1 MQPFASCASTDWVL
15 VTGQPG
21 CGKTTAVK
29 TLVDE
34 LRASGASVRG
44 FYTDEVLSGGQ
55 RVGFDIVTVPDGRRG
70 PLARKGAAG
79 PKVGQYGVDVAG
91 FERLALPTLADNDDD
106 ETIYYVLDEIGRM
119 ELKSDVF
126 AGRVQELLARGVR
139 LVGAIT
145 APIYGH
151 RVAFCDRVSATRG
164 VAVHK
169 LTKSTRDGV
178 TAELM
183 RSLERWD
190 GSGSDSDSGFETD
203 RFADQ
208 RFGESEED
216 EDGNVTFPVAP
227 TSGKRKRK

>member
-1 MQPFASCASTDWVL
+1 MQPFASHASTDWVL

-29 TLVDE
+29 KLVEE
-34 LRASGASVRG
+34 LRASGESVRG
-44 FYTDEVLSGGQ
+44 FYTDEVLSGG
-55 RVGFDIVTVPDGRRG
+55 RRIGFDVVSVPDGRRG
-70 PLARKGAAG
+70 PLARKGAPG
-79 PKVGQYGVDVAG
+79 PKVGQYGVDVEG
-91 FERLALPTLADNDDD
+91 FERLALPTLDVDDD
-106 ETIYYVLDEIGRM
+106 DDTIYVLDEIGRM
-119 ELKSDVF
+119 ELKSEAF
-126 AGRVQELLARGVR
+126 ATRVEALLARGVR

-169 LTKSTRDGV
+169 LTSKTRDGV

-190 GSGSDSDSGFETD
+190 GSGSESDSDDTD

-216 EDGNVTFPVAP
+216 EDGNVTFPPAAP

>member
-1 MQPFASCASTDWVL
+1 MQPFAAHASTDWVL

-29 TLVDE
+29 KLVEE
-34 LRASGASVRG
+34 LRARGLSVRG
-44 FYTDEVLSGGQ
+44 FYTDEVLSGGR
-55 RVGFDIVTVPDGRRG
+55 RVGFDIVSVPDGRRG

-79 PKVGQYGVDVAG
+79 PKVGAYGVDLDG
-91 FERLALPTLADNDDD
+91 FERLALPTLGDDD
-106 ETIYYVLDEIGRM
+106 DAIYVLDEIGRM

>member
-1 MQPFASCASTDWVL
+1 MQPFASHAGTDWVL

-29 TLVDE
+29 KLVEE
-34 LRASGASVRG
+34 LRASGVCVRG
-44 FYTDEVLSGGQ
+44 FYTDEVLQGG
-55 RVGFDIVTVPDGRRG
+55 RRIGFDIVTVPDGRRG
-70 PLARKGAAG
+70 PLARKGAAA

-91 FERLALPTLADNDDD
+91 FERLALPTLDVDDD
-106 ETIYYVLDEIGRM
+106 DDTIYVLDEIGRM
-119 ELKSDVF
+119 ELKSDAF
-126 AGRVQELLARGVR
+126 ATRVEELLARGVR

-169 LTKSTRDGV
+169 LTSKTRDGV
-178 TAELM
+178 TVELKE
-183 RSLERWD
+183 SLVRW
-190 GSGSDSDSGFETD
+190 D

-216 EDGNVTFPVAP
+216 EDGNVTFPAAL
-227 TSGKRKRK
+227 GKRKRNVL

>member
-1 MQPFASCASTDWVL
+1 MQPFTSHASTDWVL

-29 TLVDE
+29 KLVDE
-34 LRASGASVRG
+34 LRTRGASVRG
-44 FYTDEVLSGGQ
+44 FYTDEVLSGGR
-55 RVGFDIVTVPDGRRG
+55 RVGFDIVSVPDGRRG

-91 FERLALPTLADNDDD
+91 FERLALPTLDVDDD
-106 ETIYYVLDEIGRM
+106 DDTIYVLDEIGRM
-119 ELKSDVF
+119 ELKSDAF
-126 AGRVQELLARGVR
+126 ATRVEELLARGVR
-139 LVGAIT
+139 LVGAVT

-169 LTKSTRDGV
+169 LTSKTRDGV
-178 TAELM
+178 TAELKE
-183 RSLERWD
+183 SLVRW
-190 GSGSDSDSGFETD
+190 D

>member
-1 MQPFASCASTDWVL
+1 MQPFASHASTDWVL

-44 FYTDEVLSGGQ
+44 FYTDEVLSGGR

-79 PKVGQYGVDVAG
+79 PKVGAYGVDLDG
-91 FERLALPTLADNDDD
+91 FERLALPTLDVDDDD
-106 ETIYYVLDEIGRM
+106 ETIYVLDEIGRM
-119 ELKSDVF
+119 ELKSEAF
-126 AGRVQELLARGVR
+126 ATRVEELLARGVR

-151 RVAFCDRVSATRG
+151 RVAFCDRVGATRG

-169 LTKSTRDGV
+169 LTSKTRDGV
-178 TAELM
+178 TEEPKE
-183 RSLERWD
+183 SLV
-190 GSGSDSDSGFETD
+190 T
-203 RFADQ
+203 RF
-208 RFGESEED
+208 
-216 EDGNVTFPVAP
+216 VKPKP
-227 TSGKRKRK
+227 SGKRKRK

>member
-1 MQPFASCASTDWVL
+1 MQPFTSHPGTDWVL

-29 TLVDE
+29 KLVDE
-34 LRASGASVRG
+34 LRAHGASVRG
-44 FYTDEVLSGGQ
+44 FYTDEVLRGG
-55 RVGFDIVTVPDGRRG
+55 RRIGFDVVLVPDGRRG
-70 PLARKGAAG
+70 PLARKGAPG
-79 PKVGQYGVDVAG
+79 PKVGQYGVDVEG
-91 FERLALPTLADNDDD
+91 FERLALPTLDVDDD
-106 ETIYYVLDEIGRM
+106 TIYVLDEIGRM

-178 TAELM
+178 TAEL
-183 RSLERWD
+183 RESLVA
-190 GSGSDSDSGFETD
+190 
-203 RFADQ
+203 RF
-208 RFGESEED
+208 
-216 EDGNVTFPVAP
+216 VAP
-227 TSGKRKRK
+227 PKSSGKRKRK

>member
-1 MQPFASCASTDWVL
+1 MQPFASHTSTDWVL

-44 FYTDEVLSGGQ
+44 FYTDEVLQGGR
-55 RVGFDIVTVPDGRRG
+55 RVGFDIVSVPDGRRG
-70 PLARKGAAG
+70 PLARKGAAR
-79 PKVGQYGVDVAG
+79 PKVGQYGVDVEG
-91 FERLALPTLADNDDD
+91 FERLALPTLDVDDD
-106 ETIYYVLDEIGRM
+106 TIYVLDEIGRM
-119 ELKSDVF
+119 ELKSEAF
-126 AGRVQELLARGVR
+126 ATRVEALLARGVR

-151 RVAFCDRVSATRG
+151 RVAFCDRVSETRG

-178 TAELM
+178 TEELKE
-183 RSLERWD
+183 SLVRW
-190 GSGSDSDSGFETD
+190 D

-227 TSGKRKRK
+227 KSGKRKRTK

>member
-1 MQPFASCASTDWVL
+1 MQPFTSHASTDWVL

-29 TLVDE
+29 KLVDE
-34 LRASGASVRG
+34 LRTRGASVRG
-44 FYTDEVLSGGQ
+44 FYTDEVLSGGR
-55 RVGFDIVTVPDGRRG
+55 RVGFDIVSVPDGRRG

-79 PKVGQYGVDVAG
+79 PKVGQYGVDVDG
-91 FERLALPTLADNDDD
+91 FERLALPTLEVDD
-106 ETIYYVLDEIGRM
+106 ETIYVLDEIGRM
-119 ELKSDVF
+119 ELKSEAF
-126 AGRVQELLARGVR
+126 ATRVEELLARGVR

-178 TAELM
+178 TAEL
-183 RSLERWD
+183 RESLFVKPK
-190 GSGSDSDSGFETD
+190 S
-203 RFADQ
+203 
-208 RFGESEED
+208 
-216 EDGNVTFPVAP
+216 
-227 TSGKRKRK
+227 SGKRKRK

>member
-1 MQPFASCASTDWVL
+1 MQPFASHASTDWVL

-44 FYTDEVLSGGQ
+44 FYTDEVLQGG
-55 RVGFDIVTVPDGRRG
+55 RRIGFDIVSVPDGRRG
-70 PLARKGAAG
+70 PLARKGATG
-79 PKVGQYGVDVAG
+79 PKVGKYGVDVAG

-119 ELKSDVF
+119 ELKSEAF
-126 AGRVQELLARGVR
+126 GTRVEELLARGVR

-151 RVAFCDRVSATRG
+151 RVAFCDRVGATRG

-190 GSGSDSDSGFETD
+190 GSGSDSGFETD

-227 TSGKRKRK
+227 KKSGKRKRK

>member
-1 MQPFASCASTDWVL
+1 MQPFASHASTDWVL

-44 FYTDEVLSGGQ
+44 FYTDEVLQGG
-55 RVGFDIVTVPDGRRG
+55 RRIGFDIVSVPDGRRG
-70 PLARKGAAG
+70 PLARKGATG
-79 PKVGQYGVDVAG
+79 PKVGKYGVDVSG
-91 FERLALPTLADNDDD
+91 FERLALPTLEVDEDDD
-106 ETIYYVLDEIGRM
+106 TIYVLDEIGRM
-119 ELKSDVF
+119 ELKSEAF
-126 AGRVQELLARGVR
+126 GTRVEELLARGVR

-151 RVAFCDRVSATRG
+151 RVAFCDRVGATRG

-178 TAELM
+178 TEELKE
-183 RSLERWD
+183 SLVRW
-190 GSGSDSDSGFETD
+190 D

-227 TSGKRKRK
+227 KSGKRKRTK

>member
-1 MQPFASCASTDWVL
+1 MQPFTSHASTDWVL

-29 TLVDE
+29 KLVDE
-34 LRASGASVRG
+34 LRTRGASVRG
-44 FYTDEVLSGGQ
+44 FYTDEVLSGGR
-55 RVGFDIVTVPDGRRG
+55 RVGFDIVSVPDGRRG

-79 PKVGQYGVDVAG
+79 PKVGQYGVDVDG
-91 FERLALPTLADNDDD
+91 FERIALPTLDVDDD
-106 ETIYYVLDEIGRM
+106 DDDTIYVLDEIGRM
-119 ELKSDVF
+119 ELKSEAF
-126 AGRVQELLARGVR
+126 ATRVEELLARGVR
-139 LVGAIT
+139 LVGALT

-178 TAELM
+178 TAELKE
-183 RSLERWD
+183 SLVRW
-190 GSGSDSDSGFETD
+190 D

>member
-44 FYTDEVLSGGQ
+44 FYTDEVLSGGR

-79 PKVGQYGVDVAG
+79 PKVGAYGVDLDG
-91 FERLALPTLADNDDD
+91 FERLALPTLGDDD
-106 ETIYYVLDEIGRM
+106 DAIYVLDEIGRM
-119 ELKSDVF
+119 ELKSEAF
-126 AGRVQELLARGVR
+126 AKRVEELLARGVR

-151 RVAFCDRVSATRG
+151 RVAFCDRVGATRG

-178 TAELM
+178 TAEL
-183 RSLERWD
+183 RESLV
-190 GSGSDSDSGFETD
+190 T
-203 RFADQ
+203 RFVKP
-208 RFGESEED
+208 SKS
-216 EDGNVTFPVAP
+216 
-227 TSGKRKRK
+227 SGKRKRK

>member
-1 MQPFASCASTDWVL
+1 MQPFASHTSTDWVL

-44 FYTDEVLSGGQ
+44 FYTDEVLQGGR

-79 PKVGQYGVDVAG
+79 PKVGAYGVDLDG
-91 FERLALPTLADNDDD
+91 FERLALPTLGDDD
-106 ETIYYVLDEIGRM
+106 DAIYVLDEIGRM
-119 ELKSDVF
+119 ELKSEAF
-126 AGRVQELLARGVR
+126 AKRVEELLARGVR

-151 RVAFCDRVSATRG
+151 RVAFCDRVGATRG

-178 TAELM
+178 TAEL
-183 RSLERWD
+183 RESLV
-190 GSGSDSDSGFETD
+190 T
-203 RFADQ
+203 RF
-208 RFGESEED
+208 
-216 EDGNVTFPVAP
+216 VAP
-227 TSGKRKRK
+227 PKSSGKRKRK

>member
-1 MQPFASCASTDWVL
+1 MQPFASHAGTDWVL

-29 TLVDE
+29 KLVEE
-34 LRASGASVRG
+34 LRARGLSVRG
-44 FYTDEVLSGGQ
+44 FYTDEVLSGGR

-79 PKVGQYGVDVAG
+79 PKVGAYGVDVDG
-91 FERLALPTLADNDDD
+91 FERLALPTLDIDDD
-106 ETIYYVLDEIGRM
+106 DDTIYVLDEIGRM
-119 ELKSDVF
+119 ELKSEAF
-126 AGRVQELLARGVR
+126 ATRVEELLARGVR
-139 LVGAIT
+139 LVGATT

-178 TAELM
+178 TEELKE
-183 RSLERWD
+183 SLVRW
-190 GSGSDSDSGFETD
+190 D

>member
-1 MQPFASCASTDWVL
+1 MQPPFASHAGTDWVL

-29 TLVDE
+29 KLVDE
-34 LRASGASVRG
+34 LRARGESVRG
-44 FYTDEVLSGGQ
+44 FYTDEVLSGG
-55 RVGFDIVTVPDGRRG
+55 RRIGFDIVSVPDGRRG

-91 FERLALPTLADNDDD
+91 FERLALPTLEVDD
-106 ETIYYVLDEIGRM
+106 EAIYVLDEIGRM
-119 ELKSDVF
+119 ELKSEAF
-126 AGRVQELLARGVR
+126 AARVEELLARGVR
-139 LVGAIT
+139 LVGALT

-178 TAELM
+178 TAEL
-183 RSLERWD
+183 RESL
-190 GSGSDSDSGFETD
+190 F
-203 RFADQ
+203 
-208 RFGESEED
+208 
-216 EDGNVTFPVAP
+216 VAP
-227 TSGKRKRK
+227 KSSGKRKRK

>member
-1 MQPFASCASTDWVL
+1 MQPFASHAGTDWVL

-29 TLVDE
+29 KLVDE
-34 LRASGASVRG
+34 LRARGESVRG
-44 FYTDEVLSGGQ
+44 FYTDEVLSGGR
-55 RVGFDIVTVPDGRRG
+55 RVGFDIVSVPDGRRG

-79 PKVGQYGVDVAG
+79 PKVGQYGVDVAS
-91 FERLALPTLADNDDD
+91 FERLALPTLGDDD
-106 ETIYYVLDEIGRM
+106 DDDDTIYVLDEIGRM
-119 ELKSDVF
+119 ELKSEAF
-126 AGRVQELLARGVR
+126 ATRVEELLARGVR
-139 LVGAIT
+139 LVGATT

-178 TAELM
+178 TEELKE
-183 RSLERWD
+183 SLVRW
-190 GSGSDSDSGFETD
+190 D

-227 TSGKRKRK
+227 KSGKRKRTK